1 MVGRSPDEKAAALL
15 VAWLAAVEL
24 YQTASAAFL
33 RQHQVEILASLTRM
47 EQLLAQPWTP
57 SWSVP
62 PGLVA
67 RVEAQI
73 AAVRQL
79 LVLTAQLA
87 AQEAQEAQEAQAPQQ
102 APAAAEAAVAP
113 RPERL

>member
-1 MVGRSPDEKAAALL
+1 MAQRSQDEKAAALL

-33 RQHQVEILASLTRM
+33 RQHQAEILASLTRM

-62 PGLVA
+62 PDLVV

-73 AAVRQL
+73 AAVQR
-79 LVLTAQLA
+79 LVQTAQQQA
-87 AQEAQEAQEAQAPQQ
+87 APQEEAQEAQEAQAA
-102 APAAAEAAVAP
+102 APAAPLPLEP
-113 RPERL
+113 SRGP